1 MSQSL
6 TAKYRPQR
14 FDEVA
19 GQETVKAVLSRAALE
34 DRIAPAYL
42 FSGTRGVGKTTLA
55 RIFAKAVNCVNAPTA
70 EPCNECVHCR
80 QITQGAAV
88 DVIEIDGAS
97 NRGIDDARRL
107 REDIGY
113 APMECRYKVFI
124 IDEAHMLTK
133 EAFNA
138 LLKTLE
144 EPPPNVTFVL
154 ATTESH
160 KFPATII
167 SRCQHF
173 VFKRLPAP
181 RLMDHLRAI
190 LDKESVE
197 YEEAALALIAKRAAG
212 SVRDSMSLMG
222 QVIALGSGPLRSED
236 VRSVLGLAG
245 QEIYFELLE
254 SIHGQDP
261 VGVSRVLGQILDQG
275 LDLGFF
281 LRELVT
287 VWRTLFL
294 LKQSGEAAIPLLDL
308 AEEEAA
314 GWMEWAQ
321 KLELAHIHAAW
332 QMTLEGQRRV
342 LTSLEPALAL
352 ELLLVNL
359 AFLPRLVPLENLP
372 AAPSAGGAG
381 GGTGQSGGS
390 GGAASPGN
398 FSGPQGPAGAPP
410 SGGHPAPGAPRDAA
424 PAAPRS
430 APAQPAD
437 QQPPHPSP
445 QNRSHQAPSGPRP
458 APAAPR
464 PGYAGNGAAP
474 QQPAQQHAP
483 RPAPAPQPARQTAP
497 ASHPSDT
504 PAGAPQSAQNNGS
517 HAQEPPP
524 WVDDGPADDYSFGG
538 PPPGH
543 PAAAGGEPPLREA
556 PPTPPEYAEQA
567 GQEREYPSGWTGFM
581 ARYRDAGGEDGPTV
595 LMHTRGELDGGV
607 LTIYCK
613 STFHKDQVEEQQ
625 HWRFLAPLVALHYG
639 PDVRIEVVSEN
650 GEFVHQKELRDEV
663 RSRPLVQG
671 IMEELDAQFVNCHPV
686 KPSQKPGGR
695 SENGSSDG

>member
-34 DRIAPAYL
+34 NRIAPAYL

-55 RIFAKAVNCVNAPTA
+55 RIFAKAVNCVHAPTA
-70 EPCNECVHCR
+70 EPCNECVNCR

-197 YEEAALALIAKRAAG
+197 YEESALALIAKRAAG

-294 LKQSGEAAIPLLDL
+294 LKQSGEAALPLLDL

-359 AFLPRLVPLENLP
+359 AFLPRLVPLESLP
-372 AAPSAGGAG
+372 AAPSPGGAG
-381 GGTGQSGGS
+381 GGTSRPGGS

-398 FSGPQGPAGAPP
+398 FSGPQGPAGAPS
-410 SGGHPAPGAPRDAA
+410 SGGQPAPGAPRGAA
-424 PAAPRS
+424 PAAPRP
-430 APAQPAD
+430 APA
-437 QQPPHPSP
+437 QPPHPSP
-445 QNRSHQAPSGPRP
+445 QNGSHQAPSGPRP

-464 PGYAGNGAAP
+464 PGYAGNGAP
-474 QQPAQQHAP
+474 QQPAPSPQSAPQHAP
-483 RPAPAPQPARQTAP
+483 SRVP
-497 ASHPSDT
+497 D
-504 PAGAPQSAQNNGS
+504 GATQSAQDNAP
-517 HAQEPPP
+517 HEQEPPP
-524 WVDDGPADDYSFGG
+524 WVDEAPADDYSFGG

-543 PAAAGGEPPLREA
+543 PAASGGEPPLQEA
-556 PPTPPEYAEQA
+556 PPIPPEYAEQA
-567 GQEREYPSGWTGFM
+567 GQEREYPAGWDGFM

-595 LMHTRGELDGGV
+595 LMHTRGELNGGV

-613 STFHKDQVEEQQ
+613 STFHKEQVEEQQ
-625 HWRFLAPLVALHYG
+625 HWRFLAPLVARHYG
-639 PDVRIEVVSEN
+639 PDVRIEAVSEN

-686 KPSQKPGGR
+686 KPSPEPGGPP
-695 SENGSSDG
+695 ENGSSNG

>member
-34 DRIAPAYL
+34 GSIAPAYL

-55 RIFAKAVNCVNAPTA
+55 RIFAKAVNCVTAPTA
-70 EPCNECVHCR
+70 EPCNECVNCR

-160 KFPATII
+160 KFPATIV

-181 RLMDHLRAI
+181 RLMDHLRGV
-190 LDKESVE
+190 LEKESVE
-197 YEEAALALIAKRAAG
+197 YEESALALIAKRAAG

-245 QEIYFELLE
+245 QEIFFELLE
-254 SIHGQDP
+254 AIHAQDP
-261 VGVSRVLGQILDQG
+261 VGVSQVLGQILDQG

-294 LKQSGEAAIPLLDL
+294 LNQSGEAAMPLLDL

-314 GWMEWAQ
+314 GWMEWSQ

-372 AAPSAGGAG
+372 DAPAA
-381 GGTGQSGGS
+381 GGS
-390 GGAASPGN
+390 GASG
-398 FSGPQGPAGAPP
+398 SAGSHGAPH
-410 SGGHPAPGAPRDAA
+410 SGGRAAPGGQRTESSAA
-424 PAAPRS
+424 
-430 APAQPAD
+430 Q
-437 QQPPHPSP
+437 
-445 QNRSHQAPSGPRP
+445 GRP
-458 APAAPR
+458 APAP
-464 PGYAGNGAAP
+464 
-474 QQPAQQHAP
+474 AP
-483 RPAPAPQPARQTAP
+483 RPAPQPAQAWRPAPAQSARAPQTATREQQTQPSPAPRSDRQAPEPP
-497 ASHPSDT
+497 ASP
-504 PAGAPQSAQNNGS
+504 
-517 HAQEPPP
+517 
-524 WVDDGPADDYSFGG
+524 VDE

-543 PAAAGGEPPLREA
+543 PAAVGSEGPPQMEPPAAPEYEEAGGAGHSSSAGRQQYSPGWDGFLR
-556 PPTPPEYAEQA
+556 
-567 GQEREYPSGWTGFM
+567 RC
-581 ARYRDAGGEDGPTV
+581 RDAAGEDGCNA
-595 LMHTRGELDGGV
+595 LLRARGELKNGV
-607 LTIYCK
+607 LAIYCK
-613 STFHKDQVEEQQ
+613 SSFHKDQVEDAQ
-625 HWRFLAPLVALHYG
+625 HWRFLAPLVAEHYG
-639 PDVRIEVVSEN
+639 PDVRVEVVSES
-650 GEFVHQKELRDEV
+650 GEFVHHKELRDDV

-671 IMEELDAQFVNCHPV
+671 VMEEFDAQFVSCYPV
-686 KPSQKPGGR
+686 KSSQGSDGPSA
-695 SENGSSDG
+695 NGSLEG

>member
-55 RIFAKAVNCVNAPTA
+55 RIFAKAVNCVTAPTA
-70 EPCNECVHCR
+70 EPCNECVNCR

-160 KFPATII
+160 KFPATIV

-181 RLMDHLRAI
+181 RLMDHLRGV
-190 LDKESVE
+190 LDRESVE
-197 YEEAALALIAKRAAG
+197 YEEAALAIIAKRAAG

-245 QEIYFELLE
+245 QEIFFELLDA
-254 SIHGQDP
+254 IHAQDP

-294 LKQSGEAAIPLLDL
+294 LKQSGEAAMPLLDL

-372 AAPSAGGAG
+372 AAPAAGGSGA
-381 GGTGQSGGS
+381 SGGS
-390 GGAASPGN
+390 GAPGGAA
-398 FSGPQGPAGAPP
+398 PQGAPP
-410 SGGHPAPGAPRDAA
+410 SGGRPVPGGQRTASSTTQSRPAPEQTPKSV
-424 PAAPRS
+424 S
-430 APAQPAD
+430 APAQA
-437 QQPPHPSP
+437 PHPV
-445 QNRSHQAPSGPRP
+445 
-458 APAAPR
+458 
-464 PGYAGNGAAP
+464 
-474 QQPAQQHAP
+474 PAQSAQTP
-483 RPAPAPQPARQTAP
+483 QPSSAPQPAMQEPLAQPSAQAEPQP
-497 ASHPSDT
+497 AIPSD
-504 PAGAPQSAQNNGS
+504 
-517 HAQEPPP
+517 E
-524 WVDDGPADDYSFGG
+524 

-543 PAAAGGEPPLREA
+543 PAAAGSEEPPQVETPAASEVQDSVSANQSSSVGKQYA
-556 PPTPPEYAEQA
+556 P
-567 GQEREYPSGWTGFM
+567 GWDGFLQ
-581 ARYRDAGGEDGPTV
+581 RYREAGGEDGPIA
-595 LMHTRGELDGGV
+595 LLRTRGELKNGV
-607 LTIYCK
+607 LTIFCK
-613 STFHKDQVEEQQ
+613 SSFHKDQVEESQ
-625 HWRFLAPLVALHYG
+625 HWRFTEPLVAEHYG
-639 PDVRIEVVSEN
+639 PNVRIEAVSET
-650 GEFVHQKELRDEV
+650 GEFIRHKELLDDV

-671 IMEELDAQFVNCHPV
+671 VIEEFDAQFVSCYSV
-686 KPSQKPGGR
+686 KSSQEPGGP
-695 SENGSSDG
+695 SANGSLEG

>member
-14 FDEVA
+14 FGEVA
-19 GQETVKAVLSRAALE
+19 GQETVKTVLSRAALE

-55 RIFAKAVNCVNAPTA
+55 RIFAKAVNCVTAPTA
-70 EPCNECVHCR
+70 EPCNECVNCR

-160 KFPATII
+160 KFPATIV

-181 RLMDHLRAI
+181 RLMDHLRGV
-190 LDKESVE
+190 LDRESVE
-197 YEEAALALIAKRAAG
+197 YEEAALAIIAKRAAG

-245 QEIYFELLE
+245 QEIFFELLE
-254 SIHGQDP
+254 AIHNQDP
-261 VGVSRVLGQILDQG
+261 VGVSQVLGQILDQG

-281 LRELVT
+281 MRELVT

-294 LKQSGEAAIPLLDL
+294 LNQSGEAAMALLDL
-308 AEEEAA
+308 SEEEAA
-314 GWMEWAQ
+314 GWMEWAR

-359 AFLPRLVPLENLP
+359 AFLPRLVPLDNLP
-372 AAPSAGGAG
+372 AAPASGGAG
-381 GGTGQSGGS
+381 NSGAP
-390 GGAASPGN
+390 GGA
-398 FSGPQGPAGAPP
+398 GPQG
-410 SGGHPAPGAPRDAA
+410 
-424 PAAPRS
+424 
-430 APAQPAD
+430 
-437 QQPPHPSP
+437 
-445 QNRSHQAPSGPRP
+445 APSNGRPGGQRTASSTAQARP
-458 APAAPR
+458 APASAPGIAPKPHPQQDQPR
-464 PGYAGNGAAP
+464 P
-474 QQPAQQHAP
+474 QPAQS
-483 RPAPAPQPARQTAP
+483 PQPASAP
-497 ASHPSDT
+497 H
-504 PAGAPQSAQNNGS
+504 AGARGPQGGPSPA
-517 HAQEPPP
+517 APPQP
-524 WVDDGPADDYSFGG
+524 GEAPMDE

-543 PAAAGGEPPLREA
+543 PAARGNETGDRGAMAPNPSPHSSEHSGRHTPTPGDKEPPQSE
-556 PPTPPEYAEQA
+556 PQA
-567 GQEREYPSGWTGFM
+567 ASANPSTQYGPGWGGFLQ
-581 ARYRDAGGEDGPTV
+581 RYRDAGGEGGPTA
-595 LMHTRGELDGGV
+595 LLHARGKLTDGV
-607 LTIYCK
+607 LTVYCK
-613 STFHKDQVEEQQ
+613 SSFHKEQVEDPQ
-625 HWRFLAPLVALHYG
+625 HWRLLEPLVAEHYG
-639 PDVRIEVVSEN
+639 PGVRVEAVSEP
-650 GEFVHQKELRDEV
+650 GDFVHHKELRDDV

-671 IMEELDAQFVNCHPV
+671 VMQEFDAQFVSCYPV
-686 KPSQKPGGR
+686 KPSQRPDGDAA
-695 SENGSSDG
+695 NGTLEG

>member
-19 GQETVKAVLSRAALE
+19 GQETVKAVLSRASLE
-34 DRIAPAYL
+34 DRVAPAYL

-55 RIFAKAVNCVNAPTA
+55 RIFAKAVNCVTAPTA
-70 EPCNECVHCR
+70 EPCNECIHCR
-80 QITQGAAV
+80 QITQGSAV

-144 EPPPNVTFVL
+144 EPPPNVAFVL

-160 KFPATII
+160 KFPATIV

-181 RLMDHLRAI
+181 RLMDHLRAV
-190 LDKESVE
+190 LEKEGVE
-197 YEEAALALIAKRAAG
+197 YEESALALIAKRAAG

-254 SIHGQDP
+254 AIHAEDP

-294 LKQSGEAAIPLLDL
+294 LKQSGEAAMPLLDL
-308 AEEEAA
+308 AEEEAT
-314 GWMEWAQ
+314 GWMAWAG

-359 AFLPRLVPLENLP
+359 AFLPRLVPLEDMP
-372 AAPSAGGAG
+372 ETPSPGGRGAG
-381 GGTGQSGGS
+381 KQ
-390 GGAASPGN
+390 
-398 FSGPQGPAGAPP
+398 GAPP
-410 SGGHPAPGAPRDAA
+410 SGGGQAPGGSRGAS
-424 PAAPRS
+424 S
-430 APAQPAD
+430 AGQGRAGQTAGPSQS
-437 QQPPHPSP
+437 PPSSRHQTPNHSP
-445 QNRSHQAPSGPRP
+445 QTATAREESAQHHHRP
-458 APAAPR
+458 EPAS
-464 PGYAGNGAAP
+464 
-474 QQPAQQHAP
+474 
-483 RPAPAPQPARQTAP
+483 APQPSEAARAGGPGTRQSASPTNVSDP
-497 ASHPSDT
+497 ASVAPESPPEHHP
-504 PAGAPQSAQNNGS
+504 
-517 HAQEPPP
+517 EPH
-524 WVDDGPADDYSFGG
+524 VAE

-543 PAAAGGEPPLREA
+543 PAAADVPHRDDWTRVPPEPPPYGTTGESTSAAEGGDAPIFGNPAEA
-556 PPTPPEYAEQA
+556 DNHSGSGATEIPDGRTV
-567 GQEREYPSGWTGFM
+567 GVRNEYPPGWEGFLE
-581 ARYRDAGGEDGPTV
+581 RYRDAGGEGG
-595 LMHTRGELDGGV
+595 HTALFHARGELDGGV
-607 LTIYCK
+607 LTIHCK
-613 STFHKDQVEEQQ
+613 STFHKEQVEDPQ
-625 HWRFLAPLVALHYG
+625 HWRFFAPLVAEHYG
-639 PDVRIEVVSEN
+639 PQVRIEAVSEA
-650 GEFVHQKELRDEV
+650 GEFVHHKELRDAV

-671 IMEELDAQFVNCHPV
+671 VMEEFDAQFVSCYPV
-686 KPSQKPGGR
+686 KPSQGPTGDAALD
-695 SENGSSDG
+695 SLDG